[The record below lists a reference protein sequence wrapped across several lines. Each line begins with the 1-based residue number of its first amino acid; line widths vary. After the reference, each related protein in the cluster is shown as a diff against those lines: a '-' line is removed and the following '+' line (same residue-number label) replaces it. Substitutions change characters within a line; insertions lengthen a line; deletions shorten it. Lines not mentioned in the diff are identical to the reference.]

1 MAGKSLHGKPP
12 RGGRDKGA
20 LGMDNETIS
29 ELAAQ
34 ALRVIA
40 AVTVCACAA
49 IAGCVVVLIVLVYAV
64 KAFAWAVGIMP
75 A

>member
-1 MAGKSLHGKPP
+1 MAGKGLHGKPP

-20 LGMDNETIS
+20 VGMDNETIS
-29 ELAAQ
+29 ELVAQ
-34 ALRVIA
+34 ALKTIA

-49 IAGCVVVLIVLVYAV
+49 IAGCVVAMTFLVYAV
-64 KAFAWAVGIMP
+64 KAFAWAVGITP

>member
-1 MAGKSLHGKPP
+1 MAGKGLHGKPP

-20 LGMDNETIS
+20 VGMDNETIS
-29 ELAAQ
+29 ELTAK
-34 ALRVIA
+34 ALKAIA

-49 IAGCVVVLIVLVYAV
+49 IAGCVVAMIVFVYAV
-64 KAFAWAVGIMP
+64 KAFAWAVGIVP

>member
-1 MAGKSLHGKPP
+1 
-12 RGGRDKGA
+12 
-20 LGMDNETIS
+20 MDNETIS

-34 ALRVIA
+34 ALRAIA

-49 IAGCVVVLIVLVYAV
+49 IAGCAVAMTVLVYAV
-64 KAFAWAVGIMP
+64 KAFAWAVGITP

>member
-1 MAGKSLHGKPP
+1 MAGEGLHGKPP

-20 LGMDNETIS
+20 MRIDGSTI
-29 ELAAQ
+29 AQ
-34 ALRVIA
+34 ALKAIA

-49 IAGCVVVLIVLVYAV
+49 IVGCAVAMTVLVYAV
-64 KAFAWAVGIMP
+64 KAFAWAVGITP